1 MKIVQRAFIPEQDKL
16 PLPNR
21 SQNWQTIPWSKQN
34 EFNVN
39 SSKIR
44 NPRAGQTLVKEE

>member
-1 MKIVQRAFIPEQDKL
+1 MQLVQRVFIPEQDKL

-21 SQNWQTIPWSKQN
+21 SQNWQKIPWSKQN

-44 NPRAGQTLVKEE
+44 NPRARQTPVKEK